1 MRPSETTRRGLLAAC
16 ATTAVAAAGCTNRPS
31 GVLASPLEVT
41 TDWPRVEYDAR
52 ATARAADVT
61 GPETEPS
68 VRWEADVE
76 EMDEGMPAV
85 VVADG
90 TVFVASGSVAAALDA
105 ADGSERWRTRVS
117 PSRSP
122 GGGPGKPCSATVGDE
137 HLFVGNFDGLFALDR
152 EGAVRWSHEV
162 ADPASGASGVFR
174 SPAVVDGS
182 VYFTAVGEGAVYA
195 YTTDGERRWRR
206 DLEGDAAPAGPAVA
220 DGTVF
225 AGSETGV
232 HALSADGTR
241 RWTAP
246 LGPVETTPTVDD
258 GTVYVTGEDESDT
271 GSFLAAVDAD
281 TGDVGWFNSRQNT
294 VTGSPAL
301 RDNGTLGAPTWH
313 GTFFTYDA
321 DEGQTLWGTPVGDVK
336 PVVPATDNDRFY
348 VPGRDALYAVS
359 RGRDERGVEWTVG
372 IDGVAGGVA
381 ITDAA
386 LFVASGYSTGDA
398 TRCYALA

>member
-1 MRPSETTRRGLLAAC
+1 M
-16 ATTAVAAAGCTNRPS
+16 
-31 GVLASPLEVT
+31 T

-152 EGAVRWSHEV
+152 EGAVRWSYEV

-294 VTGSPAL
+294 VTGSPAF
-301 RDNGTLGAPTWH
+301 RDDGTLGAPTWH

-321 DEGQTLWGTPVGDVK
+321 DEGQTLWGDSRRRGQTRRAGDGRRPVLR
-336 PVVPATDNDRFY
+336 AR
-348 VPGRDALYAVS
+348 PGRPLRRQSGTGRARRRVDRRYRR
-359 RGRDERGVEWTVG
+359 RGRRGRNYRRRALRCVRVLDRRRDPLLRTRVTETPPSDP
-372 IDGVAGGVA
+372 IADG
-381 ITDAA
+381 TP
-386 LFVASGYSTGDA
+386 
-398 TRCYALA
+398 